1 MTAVLAILVIA
12 AIVGQAGLIIWL
24 RHRHT
29 LDARQ
34 VAEARAHLLEDAAD
48 RQLVATNAHTAKLSE
63 NNKGLG
69 SD

>member
-1 MTAVLAILVIA
+1 MTAVLAILVIV

-34 VAEARAHLLEDAAD
+34 VAEARARLLETAAEQ
-48 RQLVATNAHTAKLSE
+48 QLVATKSHTAKLSE
-63 NNKGLG
+63 NTKGLG
-69 SD
+69 DV